1 MYDSKKLILV
11 KVFTCLIAKDYDVF
25 TIITM
30 LALTQL
36 ATCQT
41 TIGYFYN
48 DYN

>member
-11 KVFTCLIAKDYDVF
+11 KVFTCLIAKDYDVS

-30 LALTQL
+30 LALTH